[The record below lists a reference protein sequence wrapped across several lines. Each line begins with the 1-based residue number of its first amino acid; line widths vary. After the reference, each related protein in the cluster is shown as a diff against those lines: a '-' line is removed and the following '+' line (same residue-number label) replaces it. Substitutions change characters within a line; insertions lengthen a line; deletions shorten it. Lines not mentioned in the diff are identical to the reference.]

1 MLAVLITFF
10 ERWLGDGDITA
21 NHVFREDALSR
32 MVHMFFRGDATL
44 LKIHIFI
51 CNYVDIF
58 LTKKYY

>member
-1 MLAVLITFF
+1 MLAVLINFF
-10 ERWLGDGDITA
+10 ERWLCDGDIKA
-21 NHVFREDALSR
+21 NHVFREDVHRR
-32 MVHMFFRGDATL
+32 MVHMFFLVDTTL